1 MNKKSI
7 YYGILFSLFMSALVF
22 FMGYTYD
29 RLKNSPK
36 EVYQVYLDGKVVGVI
51 NNENDLY
58 NLIDKEQK
66 TLKNDYNV
74 DKIYPPNNLEVAKVV
89 TFKDEIIPVK
99 DLYEKIKDTEPF
111 TIKGYEVAINKGE
124 DKDKIILHVLNK
136 KDFDDAINSI
146 IRMFVN
152 EETYESYLNGTQ
164 ERDFEEGTIL
174 EKVNLDE
181 KITIKETFIST
192 KEKIY
197 TTLEEISRFLLFGT
211 DEATGTYTIKSGD
224 TIKSVA
230 NNHKLNSKE
239 FLIVNPEIK
248 SENTLLFPGQIVNI
262 GYINPVVTVVTEST
276 VIENQSV
283 AYNTQIKY
291 DTNMTYGTTK
301 VEQAGSKGLIKVK
314 FRVLSKN
321 GYETGVVKTN
331 EEKIIPAID
340 EIIVKGGHKPFYVGE
355 STYWAWPTLS
365 GYRLTSYWG
374 WRTDVGA
381 PEFHKGI
388 DVSGPPHGSPI
399 FSIQSGTVVKV
410 ENGGWNYGGGNTV
423 TIDHNNGY
431 TSTYMHLSE
440 IIVKKGDTISK
451 GDILGLMGNTGR
463 STGTHLHLE
472 INYNDANIDPLSLY
486 R

>member
-7 YYGILFSLFMSALVF
+7 YYGILFSLFMSSLVF

-36 EVYQVYLDGKVVGVI
+36 ELYQVYLDGKVVGVI

-89 TFKDEIIPVK
+89 TYNDEIMPVK
-99 DLYEKIKDTEPF
+99 DLYEKIKDTVPF
-111 TIKGYEVAINKGE
+111 TIKGYEVTIDKGE
-124 DKDKIILHVLNK
+124 ELGKIVLNVLNE
-136 KDFDDAINSI
+136 KDFDDAINTI

-152 EETYESYLNGTQ
+152 VDTYESYLNGTQ
-164 ERDFEEGTIL
+164 EKDFEEGTIL
-174 EKVNLDE
+174 EKVSLEE

-197 TTLEEISRFLLFGT
+197 TKFEEISRFLLFGT
-211 DEATGTYTIKSGD
+211 DEATSSYTIEPGD

-276 VIENQSV
+276 VVENQSV
-283 AYNTQIKY
+283 AYNTQTKY
-291 DTNMTYGTTK
+291 DTSMAYGTTK
-301 VEQAGSKGLIKVK
+301 IEQAGVKGIIKVK

-321 GYETGVVKTN
+321 GYENAVIKTG
-331 EEKIIPAID
+331 EEKITSAID
-340 EIIVKGGHKPFYVGE
+340 EIIVKGGHKPIYVGE
-355 STYWAWPTLS
+355 STYWAWPTLP
-365 GYRLTSYWG
+365 GYRITSEWA
-374 WRTDVGA
+374 WRTDVGS
-381 PEFHKGI
+381 PEFHKGVDI
-388 DVSGPPHGSPI
+388 SGPPHGSPI
-399 FSIQSGTVVKV
+399 FSIQGGTVTESRVS
-410 ENGGWNYGGGNTV
+410 NYGLGIYV

-431 TSTYMHLSE
+431 TSTYAHLSE
-440 IIVKKGDTISK
+440 AIAKVGDTVSK
-451 GDILGLMGNTGR
+451 GDIIGLMGNTGR

-472 INYNDANIDPLSLY
+472 MYYNNVNFDPLTLY
-486 R
+486 K